1 MILGNLTLVAIASTS
16 ISVYS
21 VTHVKEET
29 ITQTG
34 NASNIISTFISIKMF
49 FEKVSSGQMYIL
61 FLLKEKK
68 CLFDLQGSQSLK
80 TNQLPCFVSENQLIK
95 HAHFINF
102 YSITNL
108 SGIQNIF

>member
-1 MILGNLTLVAIASTS
+1 MAIASTS

-95 HAHFINF
+95 YAHFINF

>member
-1 MILGNLTLVAIASTS
+1 
-16 ISVYS
+16 
-21 VTHVKEET
+21 
-29 ITQTG
+29 
-34 NASNIISTFISIKMF
+34 MF

-61 FLLKEKK
+61 ISLERKK
-68 CLFDLQGSQSLK
+68 VCLFDLQGSQSLK